1 MPGRRSFSSTPMAV
15 TGGDSTRVLPFRS
28 RGRLGRRTEP
38 GSLTRRSSGQHREMV
53 TSTAP
58 STSPAST
65 EPSACGLPPMA
76 RHLRGPRPDERSR
89 TWQPATFRRT
99 RTPGSPGSA
108 SSPRPSVLSHA
119 RLRPQNAPRS
129 AWQGHHLVSR
139 RNQDRDGDP
148 GRRLHDDRRREAAH
162 PAQRQGPDQHRRQP
176 SVLEPPQ
183 LATTLTLRSPAP
195 HASARARRRAM
206 LRRHMAT
213 LRRRHASGCCRG
225 VASTWRSYRSS
236 RPRSRICSTRSG
248 GAIFAR

>member
-1 MPGRRSFSSTPMAV
+1 MSHRIRATMPGRRSFSSTPMAV

-99 RTPGSPGSA
+99 RTPGLPGSA
-108 SSPRPSVLSHA
+108 SSPRPSVPFA
-119 RLRPQNAPRS
+119 RP
-129 AWQGHHLVSR
+129 
-139 RNQDRDGDP
+139 
-148 GRRLHDDRRREAAH
+148 
-162 PAQRQGPDQHRRQP
+162 
-176 SVLEPPQ
+176 
-183 LATTLTLRSPAP
+183 
-195 HASARARRRAM
+195 
-206 LRRHMAT
+206 
-213 LRRRHASGCCRG
+213 
-225 VASTWRSYRSS
+225 VASTECSAVGVAGPPTWSPDGTKIAMATRAGVCTMTADGKQLTRLSAKAPTSIAANRLSWS
-236 RPRSRICSTRSG
+236 RPSWQPR
-248 GAIFAR
+248 